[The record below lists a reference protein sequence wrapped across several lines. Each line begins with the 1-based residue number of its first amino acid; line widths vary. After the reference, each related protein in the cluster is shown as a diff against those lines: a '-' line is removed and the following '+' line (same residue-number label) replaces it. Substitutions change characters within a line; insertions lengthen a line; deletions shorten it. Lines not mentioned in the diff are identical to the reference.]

1 MIPTLTVFEKSG
13 TFVNQQFRL
22 QKFAKAVPGPAGV
35 ADDLTSLAELI
46 AVAGGGIV
54 SFELGLLWS
63 ALAAEVPV
71 LAGLSYANL
80 DPLGK
85 LLDSAAWTGL
95 PFCEGETLHFKPAA
109 LPAAANA

>member
-1 MIPTLTVFEKSG
+1 VFEKSG

-54 SFELGLLWS
+54 SFDLSVLWS
-63 ALAAEVPV
+63 ALATEVPV
-71 LAGLSYANL
+71 LAGLSYA
-80 DPLGK
+80 K
-85 LLDSAAWTGL
+85 LDSLGQALDAAAWAGL

-109 LPAAANA
+109 VPAAANA